1 MPALSLTAKFR
12 QKCLQLLAQAPN
24 GLRYSELK
32 RGLEAAFPEAKP
44 QTFPRIIVGLN
55 TDCPELV
62 AKPAKGLFIARKFQT
77 NPQPIEATEEK
88 IIGKPSENEFYI
100 SFAEYVEN
108 ELQECTEAIPLG
120 GNIFA
125 DKWGTPDVFGIQKP
139 RDSDIFRQPIEV
151 LSAEIKTSTSGL
163 ITAFGQACSY
173 KLFSHR
179 SYIVVPSASVKPD
192 LERLD
197 ALCMIF
203 GIGLV
208 RFDAENPKRPGYDIR
223 VRAARHDPDSF
234 YVNRCLKGVEDR
246 FHSL

>member
-1 MPALSLTAKFR
+1 MAAISRSAKFR
-12 QKCLQLLAQAPN
+12 QKCLELLEQAPK

-32 RGLEAAFPEAKP
+32 RSLEAAFPDAKP

-55 TDCPELV
+55 TDFPELV
-62 AKPAKGLFIARKFQT
+62 AKPAKGLFIARKFQ
-77 NPQPIEATEEK
+77 PEAVEPSEEK
-88 IIGKPSENEFYI
+88 GMGKAAENDFYA
-100 SFAEYVEN
+100 SFADYVEN
-108 ELQECTEAIPLG
+108 ELQECTEAIALG

-125 DKWGTPDVFGIQKP
+125 DKWGTPDVFGIQKA

-151 LSAEIKTSTSGL
+151 LSAEIKTNTAGL

-179 SYIVVPSASVKPD
+179 SYIVIPSASAKPD

-208 RFDAENPKRPGYDIR
+208 RFDAENAKRPAYDIR
-223 VRAARHDPDSF
+223 VRAARHDPDPF

-246 FHSL
+246 FRSL